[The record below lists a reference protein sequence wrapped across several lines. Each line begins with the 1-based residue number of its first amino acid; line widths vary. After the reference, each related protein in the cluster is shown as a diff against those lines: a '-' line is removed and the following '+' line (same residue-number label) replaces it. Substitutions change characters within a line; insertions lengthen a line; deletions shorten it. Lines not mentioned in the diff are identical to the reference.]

1 MQIKMPGRDTKIDI
15 ARAFISTSVANTV
28 LHIARAHGHAMS
40 EDRATPFAAVT
51 AGLCG
56 AAASAL
62 FTLIM
67 YPESGAGD

>member
-1 MQIKMPGRDTKIDI
+1 MQIKMPDRQMKIDI
-15 ARAFISTSVANTV
+15 GRGFIAAFVANAV
-28 LHIARAHGHAMS
+28 LRIAKDHGHAMS

-62 FTLIM
+62 FTLFM
-67 YPESGAGD
+67 YPESDARD